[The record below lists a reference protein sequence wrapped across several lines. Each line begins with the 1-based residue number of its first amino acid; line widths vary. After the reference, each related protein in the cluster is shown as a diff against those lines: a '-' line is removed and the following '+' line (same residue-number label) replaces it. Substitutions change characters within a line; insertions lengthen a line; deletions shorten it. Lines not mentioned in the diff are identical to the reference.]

1 MEKKADIKFSDL
13 QKIAEFLTEV
23 KPQSHSRIHKEKI
36 IDYVTLLKSFYLDSN
51 TSKSDYLRL
60 KGQKISP
67 TIQFLRK
74 YGFRTRIDLINL
86 NIIFGL
92 ILDIILFF
100 FVYPDNFYFLP
111 IVTLFLLIAGLR
123 KLKRIKREGK
133 LLNI

>member
-1 MEKKADIKFSDL
+1 MEKKADIRFSDL

-36 IDYVTLLKSFYLDSN
+36 IDFVTLLKSFYLDSN

-67 TIQFLRK
+67 IIQFLRK
-74 YGFRTRIDLINL
+74 YGFRTRFDLINF

-92 ILDIILFF
+92 ILDVILFF

-111 IVTLFLLIAGLR
+111 VVTLFLLIIGFR
-123 KLKRIKREGK
+123 KLKQIKKEGK